1 MRMQTKPVVSSRKK
15 ALQYKLYELLQP
27 SPEREEIKV
36 ETFADPLDQL
46 SSATTR
52 ELAIHLVDRNSRLVA
67 EVRSALTRI
76 DEGSYGLCESCD
88 GPIAPKRLDAVPW
101 APLCV
106 SCQARQEAAQ
116 IDSGHFA
123 GAA

>member
-1 MRMQTKPVVSSRKK
+1 MQTKPIVSARKK
-15 ALQYKLYELLQP
+15 ALQDKLNELLQP

-88 GPIAPKRLDAVPW
+88 GSIASKRLDAVPW
-101 APLCV
+101 ARLCV

-123 GAA
+123 DAA

>member
-1 MRMQTKPVVSSRKK
+1 MQTKPIVSSRKK
-15 ALQYKLYELLQP
+15 ALLDKLCELLQP
-27 SPEREEIKV
+27 WPEREEIKV

-67 EVRSALTRI
+67 QVRSALTRI
-76 DEGSYGLCESCD
+76 DEGSYGLCENCE

-106 SCQARQEAAQ
+106 SCQAREEATQ
-116 IDSGHFA
+116 TDSGHFA
-123 GAA
+123 NAA

>member
-1 MRMQTKPVVSSRKK
+1 MQTKPVVSSRKK
-15 ALQYKLYELLQP
+15 ALQDKLYELLQP

-67 EVRSALTRI
+67 QVRSALTRI

-88 GPIAPKRLDAVPW
+88 GPIAPKRLDAVPGLHSVYL
-101 APLCV
+101 AK
-106 SCQARQEAAQ
+106 QARKQHKS
-116 IDSGHFA
+116 IRDTSLMRP
-123 GAA
+123 